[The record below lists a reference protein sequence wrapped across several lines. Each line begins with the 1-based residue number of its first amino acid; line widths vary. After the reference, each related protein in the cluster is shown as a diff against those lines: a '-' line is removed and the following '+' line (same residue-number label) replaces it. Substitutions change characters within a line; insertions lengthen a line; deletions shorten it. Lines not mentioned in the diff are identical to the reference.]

1 MGKYWTLIASPLENP
16 LNSVFT
22 IDCGEIYLREF
33 SVEDVDNIYS
43 ISNQLEVSKFL
54 PDWKSTREQKLDWV
68 KNYEIP
74 DNKEFLRGWY
84 KNIENQFLKLGI
96 ILKETNQFIGW
107 CCTGIKDELP
117 TPNREIMYAL
127 SSEFQNKGYATKAA
141 KGLINYLFRETNV
154 EVLIAVVLPENQ
166 GSNIVIEKWG
176 FSFIGKVHIDG
187 EPFNHYMLNKN
198 DW

>member
-1 MGKYWTLIASPLENP
+1 MNSTSKCPLENP

-74 DNKEFLRGWY
+74 DNKEFL
-84 KNIENQFLKLGI
+84 KAADIK
-96 ILKETNQFIGW
+96 ILK
-107 CCTGIKDELP
+107 
-117 TPNREIMYAL
+117 
-127 SSEFQNKGYATKAA
+127 
-141 KGLINYLFRETNV
+141 INF
-154 EVLIAVVLPENQ
+154 
-166 GSNIVIEKWG
+166 
-176 FSFIGKVHIDG
+176 
-187 EPFNHYMLNKN
+187 
-198 DW
+198 

>member
-1 MGKYWTLIASPLENP
+1 LENP

-74 DNKEFLRGWY
+74 DNKEFL
-84 KNIENQFLKLGI
+84 KAADIK
-96 ILKETNQFIGW
+96 ILK
-107 CCTGIKDELP
+107 
-117 TPNREIMYAL
+117 
-127 SSEFQNKGYATKAA
+127 
-141 KGLINYLFRETNV
+141 INF
-154 EVLIAVVLPENQ
+154 
-166 GSNIVIEKWG
+166 
-176 FSFIGKVHIDG
+176 
-187 EPFNHYMLNKN
+187 
-198 DW
+198 

>member
-1 MGKYWTLIASPLENP
+1 LENP

-74 DNKEFLRGWY
+74 DNKEFLKAADI

-166 GSNIVIEKWG
+166 GSNIVIEKCG

-187 EPFNHYMLNKN
+187 ERFNHYMLNKN